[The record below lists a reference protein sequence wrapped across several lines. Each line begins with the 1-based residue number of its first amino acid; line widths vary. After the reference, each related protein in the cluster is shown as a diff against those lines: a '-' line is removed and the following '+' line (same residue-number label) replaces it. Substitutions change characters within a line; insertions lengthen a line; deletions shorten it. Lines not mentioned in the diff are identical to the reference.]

1 MTVIFT
7 FNVGDYVI
15 TPFGDEGIIT
25 MAAVDREGRTYYVQ
39 TKDTQQWFWEDLLK
53 SKE

>member
-1 MTVIFT
+1 MEAT
-7 FNVGDYVI
+7 FKFEVGKNVK
-15 TPFGDEGIIT
+15 TPFGDVGIIT

-53 SKE
+53 EV

>member
-1 MTVIFT
+1 MEAKFA
-7 FNVGDYVI
+7 FKVGDRVV